1 MEGDP
6 HAVRSA
12 ECGARNDGRLV
23 LVGALFCATLLVP
36 KVFADQQADPS
47 FLHGLGQVVGGVLF
61 ELPKTV
67 LDATLTGPPIAG
79 TIVGLFAG
87 TARAMQ
93 VTVAGLVE
101 VSQGFDPLGAKK
113 RGP

>member
-1 MEGDP
+1 MALRRLTLAALGS
-6 HAVRSA
+6 AVVAWTPSVAA
-12 ECGARNDGRLV
+12 ETQR
-23 LVGALFCATLLVP
+23 
-36 KVFADQQADPS
+36 ADPS
-47 FLHGLGQVVGGVLF
+47 LMHGLGQVVGGVLF

-87 TARAMQ
+87 TARALQ

-101 VSQGFDPLGAKK
+101 VSQGFDPLGSKK
-113 RGP
+113 PR